1 MATATETAVP
11 VPAAERARLAP
22 RLPYENGIGVGSI
35 EHAMLLRDG
44 GVGLAWRVA
53 VPPTEAIPDGELDV
67 ARVVD
72 LLVRCLPAGWTQQIY
87 RRNIPGCDRAIRTY
101 EQRADPVGAL
111 AIELMQERL
120 GALRAAARP
129 GFFPGHPLNFWPTTE
144 ELTLAVRSP
153 PLRAYGL
160 FASDSA
166 LKARDDQIRD
176 VHRAIEQALHS
187 GGLNKAPMTP
197 GEIVGFA
204 ASLLNPL
211 LLEDGRRYAPEV
223 SLDDASEALAAVV
236 DLRPEE
242 GLGWTRG
249 CVTRWR
255 GAERTLRVVSMMWQP
270 DAVKAGLIDKVL
282 QSQRGICAVGTV
294 HMLQQQLATTAVKA
308 RRFLNSRMRL
318 PWNAEAIDEIDKSLT
333 DALRRAFGGERI
345 VGFRLHILIE
355 GDTAA
360 EADEIAAYIANAL
373 DTTCSIPTI
382 VESDIAGSLIVGG
395 LLPFCHDRDAERAYA
410 RQRRLLSFDAARLTF
425 AAGTWSGVPRNVN
438 VLHLNRTGRPLMLS
452 TYEAEKNANFMVAGS
467 SGGGKTFWVHDMVI
481 QESRLPGARFY
492 LTSVKPDYRK
502 IALLKG
508 RYIEVHLE
516 SPHAINPFSGEPT
529 QSNAELWGAV
539 LETMMRDETGLRIST
554 DERMLLV
561 DAAMMAARESQERY
575 AGARETRLSHIV
587 TKLVGFEGEL
597 GKQMARRLR
606 DYHGEGIYAGLFD
619 RESTISPED
628 SFVFFN
634 LRNVASMRCYEA
646 VLMAIHTYIDGIMTD
661 PQLQRVQKTFITD
674 EGWGTQRNEMAA
686 RFVERAARIYRSL
699 GGRLGAVS
707 QSFNDYMTPY
717 GKAVL
722 QSTATKFVLAQDAT
736 ALGSLRDFLSVNDA
750 EFDLIRSLRVEK
762 GHYGEYFVKMEG
774 KGATVG
780 RIVATPLIYALS
792 TTDPEDEGVI
802 EEWARAEGGDW
813 RAAIQR
819 FATEYPRGIAAA
831 RAER

>member
-1 MATATETAVP
+1 
-11 VPAAERARLAP
+11 
-22 RLPYENGIGVGSI
+22 LPYENGVSVGAI
-35 EHAMLLRDG
+35 ERAMLLRDG
-44 GVGLAWRVA
+44 GVGLAWRVG
-53 VPPTEAIPDGELDV
+53 VPPTESIPDGELDV
-67 ARVVD
+67 ARAVD
-72 LLVRCLPAGWTQQIY
+72 LLVRCLPAGWTMQVY
-87 RRNIPGCDRAIRTY
+87 RRNIPGCERAIRTY
-101 EQRADPVGAL
+101 EQRAAPVGAL
-111 AIELMQERL
+111 AIELMRERI
-120 GALRAAARP
+120 GALREAARP

-144 ELTLAVRSP
+144 ELTIAVRSP

-160 FASDSA
+160 LANDA
-166 LKARDDQIRD
+166 RLKARDDQIRD
-176 VHRAIEQALHS
+176 VHRSIEQALHS
-187 GGLNKAPMTP
+187 GGLSKVALAP

-204 ASLLNPL
+204 ATLLNPL
-211 LLEDGRRYAPEV
+211 LLDEGRRYAPDV
-223 SLDDASEALAAVV
+223 TLDDAAEALAAVV

-242 GLGWTRG
+242 GIDWTRG
-249 CVTRWR
+249 CESHWK
-255 GAERTLRVVSMMWQP
+255 GARRVLRIVSMMWQP
-270 DAVKAGLIDKVL
+270 DAVQAGLVDKVL
-282 QSQRGICAVGTV
+282 QSQRGVCAISTM
-294 HMLQQQLATTAVKA
+294 HMLQQQLATTSIKA

-318 PWNAEAIDEIDKSLT
+318 PWNAEAIDEIDASLT
-333 DALRRAFGGERI
+333 EALRRTFGGERI
-345 VGFRLHILIE
+345 VGFRMHVLVE
-355 GDTAA
+355 SDTAK
-360 EADEIAAYIANAL
+360 EADETAAYIANAL
-373 DTTCSIPTI
+373 DATCSIPAI
-382 VESDIAGSLIVGG
+382 VENDIGGSLVAGG
-395 LLPFCHDRDAERAYA
+395 ILPFCFDRDAERAYA

-425 AAGTWSGVPRNVN
+425 AAGTWSGVQRNVN
-438 VLHLNRTGRPLMLS
+438 VLHLNRKGRPLMLS

-502 IALLKG
+502 LALLKG
-508 RYIEVHLE
+508 RYIEIHPD
-516 SPHAINPFSGEPT
+516 SPHAINPFHGPPT
-529 QSNAELWGAV
+529 QGNAELWGAV
-539 LETMMRDETGLRIST
+539 LETMMRDETGLRLST

-561 DAAMMAARESQERY
+561 DAALMAARESQERY
-575 AGARETRLSHIV
+575 AGARETRLAHIV
-587 TKLVGFEGEL
+587 TKLVGFEGDL

-634 LRNVASMRCYEA
+634 LRDVAAMRCYEA

-707 QSFNDYMTPY
+707 QSFDDYMTPY
-717 GKAVL
+717 GRAVL

-736 ALGSLRDFLSVNDA
+736 ALASLRDYLTVNEA

-780 RIVATPLIYALS
+780 RIVATPFTYALA

-802 EEWARAEGGDW
+802 EEWAIAAGGDW

-819 FATEYPRGIAAA
+819 FATEYPRGVAAA